1 MSLAYATGNVV
12 FHATQSSRRSSLPPS
27 PGALRHTR
35 SASEPLITFEDI
47 SPSDKD
53 SAVENNVPDIDNET
67 LDGVTDIRSNDNGAA
82 DVDLLQMDDEPVEMA
97 SNGPNLAASEALLG
111 TSPARSE
118 GSCVERDSDLASG
131 RAMDSE
137 AAEPAPLSNS
147 TPTKSPKLVSR
158 SPVPIDT
165 TVHVGTGQ
173 NSPPAA
179 NIESPNVH
187 DAPTI
192 HAEVDMASSVDSD
205 DDNEQSATVAANHDL
220 LEHVQEDTC
229 NVDVTLLAD
238 DTVCMDI
245 MEDSL
250 QNEPGLTEQRS
261 PTRECPLSPI
271 CTPVRT
277 PTKFSPQPE
286 IDPPTPIQEDATATL
301 TITTMNQL
309 EDDKAFLRSFLDR
322 AAASKVVKV
331 PVSTE
336 DGDKSSCTRRESL
349 QNRRDSDVVR
359 QALASPRQP
368 LEQKDGNLFSPLVIS
383 KQEDLPPKSI
393 EPNIADGLILPPI
406 DELLKKPGRG
416 SPRRSGRTRTTR
428 SMISGPSKERTQ
440 ISVRLNEGNDTINL
454 TKSEAQV
461 TAIVTRRNTRK
472 NKGAA
477 LSVPDRLVKWRA
489 DFEVLG
495 KDGMTP
501 DPTHPS
507 TKTKRVEWT
516 ATICFLDQT
525 TGTQGVEPL
534 VDGSSNPDDELHPPD
549 SVPSVPPARST
560 RTTRSSTPKYRKL
573 RGLGAGNST
582 PAKAILSSTLLPD
595 ELAEDTAAPQET
607 PRPAE
612 QKKRAAD
619 AAPSAA
625 ASVTASRSR
634 GGAQQSRIPHS
645 RKRLSLN
652 PSVRSVA
659 AAVRED
665 TLRLFGPG
673 GAAAAGAVGTAK
685 VQVQVP
691 ASLLPVA
698 GKAAAAAKK
707 ATRKGDV

>member
-1 MSLAYATGNVV
+1 MSLAYATENVV
-12 FHATQSSRRSSLPPS
+12 FHATQSSGRSSLPPS
-27 PGALRHTR
+27 PGTIRRTR
-35 SASEPLITFEDI
+35 SASEPLVTFQDI

-53 SAVENNVPDIDNET
+53 SAIENNVPDIDDNT
-67 LDGVTDIRSNDNGAA
+67 LDGVTEIQTNDHGTA
-82 DVDLLQMDDEPVEMA
+82 DVELLHMDDEPVDMA
-97 SNGPNLAASEALLG
+97 SSGRGLAASEDLLG

-118 GSCVERDSDLASG
+118 GSCVERGSDLASSK
-131 RAMDSE
+131 AMDV
-137 AAEPAPLSNS
+137 SNS
-147 TPTKSPKLVSR
+147 TPTKSPKLVSL
-158 SPVPIDT
+158 SPVPTNT
-165 TVHVGTGQ
+165 TVDDVSTGE
-173 NSPPAA
+173 NSPAA
-179 NIESPNVH
+179 NMESPNGH

-205 DDNEQSATVAANHDL
+205 SDDDNEQSATVAYHDL
-220 LEHVQEDTC
+220 PEHVQEDTC
-229 NVDVTLLAD
+229 NVDVAMLAD

-245 MEDSL
+245 VEESL
-250 QNEPGLTEQRS
+250 QNAPESTEQRS
-261 PTRECPLSPI
+261 TTRECPLSPI
-271 CTPVRT
+271 RTPVGT
-277 PTKFSPQPE
+277 PTKFPPQPE
-286 IDPPTPIQEDATATL
+286 IDPLTPILEDATATL

-368 LEQKDGNLFSPLVIS
+368 LEQKDGNLFSPPVIS
-383 KQEDLPPKSI
+383 KPEDVPPKST
-393 EPNIADGLILPPI
+393 EPSIADGLILPPI
-406 DELLKKPGRG
+406 DELLKAGRT

-440 ISVRLNEGNDTINL
+440 ISVRLNEGNDTINV
-454 TKSEAQV
+454 TKAEAQV

-489 DFEVLG
+489 DVEVLG
-495 KDGMTP
+495 TTP
-501 DPTHPS
+501 DPTNPS

-525 TGTQGVEPL
+525 TGMQGVEPL

-582 PAKAILSSTLLPD
+582 PAKAMLSSTLLPD

-607 PRPAE
+607 PRPAG

-619 AAPSAA
+619 AAPPAA
-625 ASVTASRSR
+625 AGAAAGKGR

-698 GKAAAAAKK
+698 GKAAAAKK
-707 ATRKGDV
+707 TARKGDV

>member
-1 MSLAYATGNVV
+1 MSLAYATENVV
-12 FHATQSSRRSSLPPS
+12 FHATQSSGRSSLPPS
-27 PGALRHTR
+27 PGTVRRTR
-35 SASEPLITFEDI
+35 SASEPLVTFQDI

-53 SAVENNVPDIDNET
+53 SAIENNVPDIDDKT
-67 LDGVTDIRSNDNGAA
+67 LDGVTDIQSNDHGTV
-82 DVDLLQMDDEPVEMA
+82 DVDFLHMEDEPVDMA
-97 SNGPNLAASEALLG
+97 SSGPDLAASEDSRG

-118 GSCVERDSDLASG
+118 GSCVERGSDLASSK
-131 RAMDSE
+131 AMDM
-137 AAEPAPLSNS
+137 SNS
-147 TPTKSPKLVSR
+147 TPTKSPKLVSL
-158 SPVPIDT
+158 SPVPTDT
-165 TVHVGTGQ
+165 TVHDVSTGE

-179 NIESPNVH
+179 NIESPNGH

-192 HAEVDMASSVDSD
+192 HAEVDMASSVGSD
-205 DDNEQSATVAANHDL
+205 DDDEQSATVAANHDL

-229 NVDVTLLAD
+229 NVDVATLAD

-245 MEDSL
+245 VEESL
-250 QNEPGLTEQRS
+250 QNVPESTQQR
-261 PTRECPLSPI
+261 PTSRECPLSPI
-271 CTPVRT
+271 CTPVGP
-277 PTKFSPQPE
+277 PTKFLPQPE
-286 IDPPTPIQEDATATL
+286 IDPLTPILEDATATL

-336 DGDKSSCTRRESL
+336 DDDKSSCTRRESL
-349 QNRRDSDVVR
+349 QNRRVSVVVR

-368 LEQKDGNLFSPLVIS
+368 LEQKDGNLFSPPATS
-383 KQEDLPPKSI
+383 KQEDIPPKST
-393 EPNIADGLILPPI
+393 EPSIADGLILPPI
-406 DELLKKPGRG
+406 DELLEKPGRT

-440 ISVRLNEGNDTINL
+440 ISVRLTEGNDTINL

-489 DFEVLG
+489 DVEVLG
-495 KDGMTP
+495 TTP
-501 DPTHPS
+501 DPTNPS

-549 SVPSVPPARST
+549 SVPSMPPARST

-595 ELAEDTAAPQET
+595 ELAEDTTAPQDT
-607 PRPAE
+607 PRPPE
-612 QKKRAAD
+612 KKKRAAD

-625 ASVTASRSR
+625 AGATASKGR
-634 GGAQQSRIPHS
+634 GGQQSRIPHS

-698 GKAAAAAKK
+698 GKAAAAKK
-707 ATRKGDV
+707 TARKGDV